1 MITKETACS
10 IWCAYEEIAKGEEL
24 LKKLEEAAR
33 EARKVDL
40 LDVPPLLAAIIIRAH
55 IAEKKT
61 VDLLDVHPRLAASII
76 RAHIAEKKTVLANLQ
91 ECARVELDEA
101 NNQPAAK

>member
-10 IWCAYEEIAKGEEL
+10 IWCAYDEIAKGEEL

-33 EARKVDL
+33 EARPVDL
-40 LDVPPLLAAIIIRAH
+40 RDAFGRQRNLQLGIPHGENGHR
-55 IAEKKT
+55 
-61 VDLLDVHPRLAASII
+61 LLDVHPRLAASII

-91 ECARVELDEA
+91 ECARVELDED